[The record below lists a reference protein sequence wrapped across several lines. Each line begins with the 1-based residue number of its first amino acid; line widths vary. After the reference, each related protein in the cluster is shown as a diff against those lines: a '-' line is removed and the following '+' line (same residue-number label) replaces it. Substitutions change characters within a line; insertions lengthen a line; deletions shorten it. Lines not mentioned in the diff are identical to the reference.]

1 LPLAFSNLPR
11 ARGQPGRPEAKGK
24 TSYLSG
30 ADPTPMNNVGVDQ
43 AGRDDTGK
51 T

>member
-1 LPLAFSNLPR
+1 MFLDYS
-11 ARGQPGRPEAKGK
+11 EAKGK
-24 TSYLSG
+24 TSYLPDASSIPG
-30 ADPTPMNNVGVDQ
+30 NNAVVDQ